1 MAGVINSGISSGG
14 GAWDSRQWGR
24 GMRQQV
30 AGGRGWKE
38 RKRRWGKRNK
48 ERGQG
53 DVALENESRLPP
65 S

>member
-1 MAGVINSGISSGG
+1 
-14 GAWDSRQWGR
+14 
-24 GMRQQV
+24 MRQQV